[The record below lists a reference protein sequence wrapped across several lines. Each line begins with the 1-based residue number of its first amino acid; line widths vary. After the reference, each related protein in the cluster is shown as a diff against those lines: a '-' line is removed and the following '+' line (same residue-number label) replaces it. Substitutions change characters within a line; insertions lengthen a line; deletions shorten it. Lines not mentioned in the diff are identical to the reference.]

1 MDELIFQE
9 FKGTGNMELILDR
22 KLSDRR
28 LFPAIDI
35 PKSGTRKEEKLFPR
49 QKPRSDTQA
58 ASDHDRLEPRRSD
71 GNLDRRSQE
80 EQNQRRASCE
90 AGLAPFSAPARGG
103 GRTMKS
109 KGRTSLVSRAPLER
123 MLRIHQAIHSGG
135 YPNATG
141 LARDLEV
148 SAKSIQRD
156 IEFMRDRLD
165 LPVEFD
171 SRKNGY
177 HYVGKVEA
185 FPTLQITE
193 GELVALLVAEKALQ
207 QYRGTSFERPL
218 LSAFR
223 KMTASLPDTISV
235 SLATGSKPSLSKPAP
250 SRSLTWGSLTR
261 SPRRPP
267 GGNPSSSPIANP
279 DTRRPRPV
287 WWTLTSSPTS
297 TASGFFLPSVICG
310 ATSAP
315 SFQPAFRAS
324 LKPAKN
330 SPAPQKFS
338 LEKRLR
344 DSFGVHSAQGDFQV
358 EIEFSDEIADYIR
371 EKRWHASQELVEMPD
386 GALRLRLRLSSL
398 QEIERWVL
406 GWGGKA
412 VVLAPGELRNSVK
425 AAGEAIARVH
435 G

>member
-1 MDELIFQE
+1 
-9 FKGTGNMELILDR
+9 
-22 KLSDRR
+22 
-28 LFPAIDI
+28 
-35 PKSGTRKEEKLFPR
+35 
-49 QKPRSDTQA
+49 
-58 ASDHDRLEPRRSD
+58 
-71 GNLDRRSQE
+71 
-80 EQNQRRASCE
+80 
-90 AGLAPFSAPARGG
+90 
-103 GRTMKS
+103 MKS

-135 YPNATG
+135 YPIATG

-235 SLATGSKPSLSKPAP
+235 SLADWEQT
-250 SRSLTWGSLTR
+250 
-261 SPRRPP
+261 
-267 GGNPSSSPIANP
+267 IA
-279 DTRRPRPV
+279 
-287 WWTLTSSPTS
+287 
-297 TASGFFLPSVICG
+297 FK
-310 ATSAP
+310 TSAEQIINLGVFDSLAKAAARRESIELAYRKP
-315 SFQPAFRAS
+315 GHKETETRLVDPYQLANVNGEWFLFAFCHLRGDIRTFVPARIQGVVKTGKKFSR
-324 LKPAKN
+324 
-330 SPAPQKFS
+330 PQKFS